1 MGSQRVMLSLLQKKK
16 KQPLVHTRGWVLF
29 FFFLKIKNRNEDFKL
44 QECHSITLKIL
55 RHIIQVSDTWI
66 AYFCRRGTWNY
77 GGFSYSP
84 CRLISHPSTFI
95 NQGGK
100 FLWSHCNKDSP
111 VISFMDT
118 CGACRHTHSMNQCSP
133 NTQIQLNKKSFIN
146 YAFMLPVIK
155 KGFSGESVQS
165 SVFLF
170 QNLHLDISKCCYLPN
185 RCQQST
191 N

>member
-1 MGSQRVMLSLLQKKK
+1 MSSLLQRKK
-16 KQPLVHTRGWVLF
+16 KQKKQALVHTRGWFCLFCF
-29 FFFLKIKNRNEDFKL
+29 FFKDKTRNEDFKL
-44 QECHSITLKIL
+44 QECHSITLEIL

-66 AYFCRRGTWNY
+66 AYFCMRGTWNY
-77 GGFSYSP
+77 GCFSYCP

-111 VISFMDT
+111 VISFIDT
-118 CGACRHTHSMNQCSP
+118 CRHTHSRNQCSP
-133 NTQIQLNKKSFIN
+133 NTQIQLNKKSFIS
-146 YAFMLPVIK
+146 YAFILPVIK

-170 QNLHLDISKCCYLPN
+170 QNLHLDISKCCYLPT

-191 N
+191 H

>member
-1 MGSQRVMLSLLQKKK
+1 MHR
-16 KQPLVHTRGWVLF
+16 RGWFFLF
-29 FFFLKIKNRNEDFKL
+29 FFKDKNRTEDFKL
-44 QECHSITLKIL
+44 QECHSITLEIL

-66 AYFCRRGTWNY
+66 AYFCRSGTWNY
-77 GGFSYSP
+77 GPFSSSA

-95 NQGGK
+95 SQEGK

-133 NTQIQLNKKSFIN
+133 NTQIQLNKKSFIS

-155 KGFSGESVQS
+155 KGSSGDSVQS

-170 QNLHLDISKCCYLPN
+170 LNLHLDISKCCYPPTAASKA
-185 RCQQST
+185 QT
-191 N
+191 NPSFIDTIHELG